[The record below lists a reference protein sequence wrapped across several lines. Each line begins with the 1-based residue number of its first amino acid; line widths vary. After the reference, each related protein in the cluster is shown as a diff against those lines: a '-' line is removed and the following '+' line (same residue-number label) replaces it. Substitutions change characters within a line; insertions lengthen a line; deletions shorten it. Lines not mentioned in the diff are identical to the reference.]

1 MAKDTFT
8 TKVKGHVK
16 IVDKN
21 TGEVLLDKNNAI
33 HAYNMGKAIA
43 RGLANEPN
51 YQIYKVSL
59 GNGGTTIDSNSDI
72 IYNPPKVDPT
82 DTDIYNETYSE
93 VVDEA
98 SAAPAGNSVVS
109 TFGTLPVTT
118 SLVTTIITLAANEP
132 AGQDYSDGGD
142 GSDNMED
149 LFVFDELGLKTGD
162 NLLLSHIIFSPIEKT
177 QNRELII
184 TYTLTISVV

>member
-1 MAKDTFT
+1 MRELFT
-8 TKVKGHVK
+8 TRVDGHVK
-16 IVDKN
+16 IEDKN
-21 TGEVLLDKNNAI
+21 TGEILLDKDNAI

-43 RGLANEPN
+43 RGLANELN

-59 GNGGTTIDSNSDI
+59 GNGGTTINSSSDI
-72 IYNPPKVDPT
+72 IYNPPKVAPT
-82 DTDIYNETYSE
+82 DSDIYNETYSE

-98 SAAPAGNSVVS
+98 SAAPVGNQVYS

-118 SLVTTIITLAANEP
+118 SLVTTIITLTANEP
-132 AGQDYSDGGD
+132 LGQDYSDGGD

-149 LFVFDELGLKTGD
+149 PFVFDELGLKTGD
-162 NLLLSHIIFSPIEKT
+162 DLLLSHIIFSPIEKT
-177 QNRELII
+177 ANRELII